1 MTRSGDSGE
10 SDFAAQ
16 PQRGL
21 ARTLGSSRIL
31 SDRIRGDPRGS
42 ERMRA
47 RWARTGHGL
56 GTDWG
61 RTGHGRQSCQGWKI
75 AEMTKYPAA
84 QTAVV
89 GAYLGSKNAR
99 SLWDGLESH
108 RSIGEV
114 APRFSRINF
123 MGARGANSN
132 PVCTYNIY
140 REALGLG
147 AAAPTAPH
155 GGFSPTARSAT
166 LSFSHLC
173 HCKGGRGGGQC
184 TGIHGTGIPGR
195 QPRGTGNPGGAEL
208 KFPLLRL

>member
-1 MTRSGDSGE
+1 MGTDWG
-10 SDFAAQ
+10 
-16 PQRGL
+16 
-21 ARTLGSSRIL
+21 
-31 SDRIRGDPRGS
+31 
-42 ERMRA
+42 
-47 RWARTGHGL
+47 RTGDGL
-56 GTDWG
+56 GTDWA

-75 AEMTKYPAA
+75 AEMTKCPAA

-89 GAYLGSKNAR
+89 GGYLGSKNAR

-147 AAAPTAPH
+147 AAAPTAPTA
-155 GGFSPTARSAT
+155 GFRRRRAPR
-166 LSFSHLC
+166 LCHFSHLC
-173 HCKGGRGGGQC
+173 HCKGGRGGG
-184 TGIHGTGIPGR
+184 GAVLPNIYSEKPRGTGIPGR